1 MKIYTTKKGDVT
13 RLIFKQEYDRWARVF
28 VVSPIDNKPELLG
41 YHYGFGG
48 HGSGMNKPVS
58 WLWFLRLLKEAAV
71 KGELEFVENRFQT

>member
-1 MKIYTTKKGDVT
+1 MEIYTIKKGDET
-13 RLIFKQEYDRWARVF
+13 RLIFKINYSRWARVF
-28 VVSPIDNKPELLG
+28 VIRLLDNKPELLG

-71 KGELEFVENRFQT
+71 KGELEFVD

>member
-1 MKIYTTKKGDVT
+1 MEIYTIKKGDET
-13 RLIFKQEYDRWARVF
+13 RLIFKIDYSRWARVF
-28 VVSPIDNKPELLG
+28 VIRLIDNKPELLG

-71 KGELEFVENRFQT
+71 KGELEFVD

>member
-1 MKIYTTKKGDVT
+1 MEIYTIKKGDET
-13 RLIFKQEYDRWARVF
+13 RFIFKIDYSRGARVF
-28 VVSPIDNKPELLG
+28 VVSLIDNKPELLG

-71 KGELEFVENRFQT
+71 KGELEFVD

>member
-1 MKIYTTKKGDVT
+1 MEIFTKTIGDET
-13 RLIFKQEYDRWARVF
+13 RLIFKIDYSRWARVF
-28 VVSPIDNKPELLG
+28 VIRLLDNKPELLG

-71 KGELEFVENRFQT
+71 KGELEFVD

>member
-1 MKIYTTKKGDVT
+1 MEIYTIKKGDET

-28 VVSPIDNKPELLG
+28 VIRLIDNKPELLG

>member
-1 MKIYTTKKGDVT
+1 MEIYTIKKGDET
-13 RLIFKQEYDRWARVF
+13 RLIFKIDYSRWARVF
-28 VVSPIDNKPELLG
+28 VIRLIDNKPELLG